1 MERIKATMLL
11 IEESKQRN
19 SDLRA
24 VNNSLFDEVHG
35 TKEASKQMFNE
46 LIRKFY
52 NLKFNKTQKKLV
64 KHQNEDPEQPTNS
77 QRKQG
82 KVTFILEQK
91 QVCYQI
97 KTILIMLP

>member
-1 MERIKATMLL
+1 MLL
-11 IEESKQRN
+11 IEESKQKN

-24 VNNSLFDEVHG
+24 MNNSLFDEVHE

-52 NLKFNKTQKKLV
+52 NLKFNKSQKKLV
-64 KHQNEDPEQPTNS
+64 KQQNEDPEQPTNL

-82 KVTFILEQK
+82 KVTFVLEQK
-91 QVCYQI
+91 QVSYPI
-97 KTILIMLP
+97 KTILICFCRKK